1 MSLKE
6 ITGSTTPQLEEEKDI
21 NAYVQFYKNS
31 LKLAGE
37 NINQIKQSKS
47 LKDVVG
53 YQYEQH
59 RKRIWEEFGFTV
71 DKNRNGSAFDVDWSI
86 YFNGKLVAL
95 EEDKG
100 HYVDSCF
107 LERCL
112 GSFLKTI
119 NNFHKKEMDCPF
131 LILSSF
137 TKYSQYDKKLEEQLD
152 IIKEELTTILR
163 DKMNYQYL
171 NTNDRFSK
179 WFRQDKDSV
188 YNPYEEYQ
196 NDELIMKD
204 IEFMLSLK

>member
-1 MSLKE
+1 MSAVE
-6 ITGSTTPQLEEEKDI
+6 ITECNTSHHEEKEDI
-21 NAYVQFYKNS
+21 NAKVQVYKNS

-53 YQYEQH
+53 KQYEQH

-112 GSFLKTI
+112 
-119 NNFHKKEMDCPF
+119 
-131 LILSSF
+131 
-137 TKYSQYDKKLEEQLD
+137 
-152 IIKEELTTILR
+152 
-163 DKMNYQYL
+163 
-171 NTNDRFSK
+171 
-179 WFRQDKDSV
+179 
-188 YNPYEEYQ
+188 
-196 NDELIMKD
+196 
-204 IEFMLSLK
+204 